1 MFVIWAAENRVDT
14 PQPCETNV
22 FENTGGVEA

>member
-14 PQPCETNV
+14 SQPCQTNV
-22 FENTGGVEA
+22 FENASGVEA